1 MAVTVGAPAVTTT
14 PNAVARPDLVALP
27 RHSQALPPWL
37 DLRVEEREMVRRVP
51 PVNSG
56 WPQAPVL
63 FGIGAA
69 AILLLILYLA
79 TVKIVPAGNVGVVTN
94 FGAVQK
100 DTLDPGL
107 HVVMPFAQNVHQVN
121 TQVQAHSF
129 QEIDAA
135 SQELQKVK
143 LTGKVNFAIDARH
156 AADLYQNVGLDFA
169 GKLLDP
175 SFNDFIKTIVPTYP
189 VNDILKNRDAIRDKT
204 KDRLNQAVN
213 PYGITIVA
221 VQITDIRFSAE
232 FEKAIE
238 AKQVAQQQVQTQ
250 TQILEQKKIQA
261 QQAVVDAEGQA
272 KANAILN
279 ASLTPTL
286 VQWQEILK
294 WDGKLPQVTGG
305 ASPFVSLS
313 AR

>member
-1 MAVTVGAPAVTTT
+1 
-14 PNAVARPDLVALP
+14 
-27 RHSQALPPWL
+27 
-37 DLRVEEREMVRRVP
+37 MVKRVP

-56 WPQAPVL
+56 WPQTPVL
-63 FGIGAA
+63 FGIGAL
-69 AILLLILYLA
+69 AILLLIVYFA
-79 TVKIVPAGNVGVVTN
+79 TVKIVPAGYVGVVTN
-94 FGAVQK
+94 FGAVQNE
-100 DTLDPGL
+100 TLDPGL
-107 HVVMPFAQNVHQVN
+107 HFVTPFVQNVHQVN

-135 SQELQKVK
+135 SQELQTVK

-250 TQILEQKKIQA
+250 SQILEQKKIQA
-261 QQAVVDAEGQA
+261 QQAVVDADGQA
-272 KANAILN
+272 KANLILN

-286 VQWQEILK
+286 VQWAEIQK

-305 ASPFVSLS
+305 ASPFVSLN

>member
-1 MAVTVGAPAVTTT
+1 M
-14 PNAVARPDLVALP
+14 
-27 RHSQALPPWL
+27 
-37 DLRVEEREMVRRVP
+37 
-51 PVNSG
+51 
-56 WPQAPVL
+56 
-63 FGIGAA
+63 
-69 AILLLILYLA
+69 
-79 TVKIVPAGNVGVVTN
+79 
-94 FGAVQK
+94 
-100 DTLDPGL
+100 
-107 HVVMPFAQNVHQVN
+107 
-121 TQVQAHSF
+121 
-129 QEIDAA
+129 
-135 SQELQKVK
+135 
-143 LTGKVNFAIDARH
+143 
-156 AADLYQNVGLDFA
+156 
-169 GKLLDP
+169 
-175 SFNDFIKTIVPTYP
+175 PTYP
-189 VNDILKNRDAIRDKT
+189 VNDILKNRDEIRDKT

-250 TQILEQKKIQA
+250 GQILEQKKIQA
-261 QQAVVDAEGQA
+261 QQAVVDADGQA

>member
-1 MAVTVGAPAVTTT
+1 
-14 PNAVARPDLVALP
+14 
-27 RHSQALPPWL
+27 
-37 DLRVEEREMVRRVP
+37 
-51 PVNSG
+51 
-56 WPQAPVL
+56 
-63 FGIGAA
+63 
-69 AILLLILYLA
+69 
-79 TVKIVPAGNVGVVTN
+79 
-94 FGAVQK
+94 
-100 DTLDPGL
+100 
-107 HVVMPFAQNVHQVN
+107 
-121 TQVQAHSF
+121 
-129 QEIDAA
+129 
-135 SQELQKVK
+135 
-143 LTGKVNFAIDARH
+143 
-156 AADLYQNVGLDFA
+156 
-169 GKLLDP
+169 
-175 SFNDFIKTIVPTYP
+175 VPTYP
-189 VNDILKNRDAIRDKT
+189 VNDILKSRDAIRDKT

-250 TQILEQKKIQA
+250 SQILEQKKIQA
-261 QQAVVDAEGQA
+261 QQAVVDADGQA

>member
-1 MAVTVGAPAVTTT
+1 
-14 PNAVARPDLVALP
+14 
-27 RHSQALPPWL
+27 
-37 DLRVEEREMVRRVP
+37 MVRRVAP
-51 PVNSG
+51 GNSG
-56 WPQAPVL
+56 WPQTPVL

-69 AILLLILYLA
+69 AILLLILYFA

-100 DTLDPGL
+100 DTFDPGL
-107 HVVMPFAQNVHQVN
+107 HFVTPFVQNVHQVN

-135 SQELQKVK
+135 SQELQTVK

-189 VNDILKNRDAIRDKT
+189 VNDILKNRDEI
-204 KDRLNQAVN
+204 RLNQAVN

-250 TQILEQKKIQA
+250 GQILEQKKIQA
-261 QQAVVDAEGQA
+261 QQAVVDADGQA